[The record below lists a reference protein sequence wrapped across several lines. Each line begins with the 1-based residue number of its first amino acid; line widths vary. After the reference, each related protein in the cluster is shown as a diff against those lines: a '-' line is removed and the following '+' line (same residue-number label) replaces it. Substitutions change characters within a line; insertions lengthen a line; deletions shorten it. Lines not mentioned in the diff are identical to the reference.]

1 MYKIFKA
8 IIGLVWLLDICN
20 INVSGISWLTW
31 LQPLITDGNFLD
43 FWGWLLVFLVLP
55 STNLHVKLNKE
66 DKYSLED

>member
-8 IIGLVWLLDICN
+8 IIGLVWILDIFN
-20 INVSGISWLTW
+20 INVSGISWLAW

-43 FWGWLLVFLVLP
+43 FWGWFLVFLVLP

-66 DKYSLED
+66 DK

>member
-1 MYKIFKA
+1 MYKIFKG

-20 INVSGISWLTW
+20 INVSGISWLAW

-43 FWGWLLVFLVLP
+43 FWGWLLVFLVLA

-66 DKYSLED
+66 DK

>member
-20 INVSGISWLTW
+20 INVNGISWLAW

-66 DKYSLED
+66 DK

>member
-20 INVSGISWLTW
+20 INVSGISWLAW

-55 STNLHVKLNKE
+55 STNVHVKLNKE
-66 DKYSLED
+66 DE

>member
-20 INVSGISWLTW
+20 INVSGISWLAW
-31 LQPLITDGNFLD
+31 LQPMLVDGIGFD
-43 FWGWLLVFLVLP
+43 FWFWFLIFAILP

-66 DKYSLED
+66 DK